1 MHSKATNVSKQKG
14 WKKKNP
20 VCSRFISLP
29 SWLEY
34 AAHPCGFL
42 DPDQNSLTVP
52 KSASAPFNFWKSVPP
67 ARVLEAAEFTADG
80 VNFIKGQSH
89 RLSVLWHARTSRR
102 QNFSLFQSH
111 SALGQINTR
120 ANKPWALVRWRESCS
135 LLGHS
140 GFFFRPHIHKERH
153 IFHCMFTYICTGL

>member
-14 WKKKNP
+14 WEKKP
-20 VCSRFISLP
+20 SMFTFHFTSFLAWICRPSLWFFGP
-29 SWLEY
+29 RSKQSNCTKERKRSIQL
-34 AAHPCGFL
+34 L
-42 DPDQNSLTVP
+42 KVR
-52 KSASAPFNFWKSVPP
+52 PP
-67 ARVLEAAEFTADG
+67 ARVLEAAEFTADE
-80 VNFIKGQSH
+80 VNFIKGHSH

-102 QNFSLFQSH
+102 QNFSLFQSN

-135 LLGHS
+135 LLWHS
-140 GFFFRPHIHKERH
+140 DFFFRPHIHKERH